1 MKEFLNLIRWR
12 NLLIIIITM
21 VLMRYAVIAPLLSK
35 IMITPVNN
43 PSLKETMQLQFPL
56 SGFILLVLATVLI
69 SAGGYVINDYF
80 DIRADLINRGKVI
93 VGTKIERR
101 TAMLWHLVL
110 NVIGVLIGF
119 YISWRSGFLM
129 MGALFLIVSGLL
141 YFYSAS
147 YKKQFLIG
155 NVIVAILTAAV
166 PMIVALY
173 EWPALYRYYAVN
185 AVKSPQMDFIL
196 YWVGGF
202 AVFAFLTT
210 LAREIIKDIEDFMGD
225 REYGRNTVPVV
236 LGIVPAKIISLVI
249 NIVTIGMLYLAWY
262 RYVRDNITLVYIS
275 AAVAL
280 PIIIATFIL
289 LKESSREKL
298 HLSGNMMKVA
308 MFFGVLYSVVVSII
322 LKWNLF

>member
-1 MKEFLNLIRWR
+1 MKEFLELVRWR

-43 PSLKETMQLQFPL
+43 PATKEIMQLQFPL
-56 SGFILLVLATVLI
+56 PAFFLLVLATVLI
-69 SAGGYVINDYF
+69 AAGGYVINDYF

-93 VGTKIERR
+93 VGTRIERR

-110 NVIGVLIGF
+110 NVVGVLIGF
-119 YISWRSGFLM
+119 FISWLSGFLM

-147 YKKQFLIG
+147 YKKQFLVG
-155 NVIVAILTAAV
+155 NIIVALLTAAV

-185 AVKSPQMDFIL
+185 AVKSPEMGFIL
-196 YWVGGF
+196 YWIGGF
-202 AVFAFLTT
+202 ALFAFLTT
-210 LAREIIKDIEDFMGD
+210 LAREIIKDIEDFAGD

-236 LGIVPAKIISLVI
+236 LGIVPAKIVSLAI
-249 NIVTIGMLYLAWY
+249 NAVTVALLYLAWF
-262 RYVRDNITLVYIS
+262 RYVRDNITLIYIS
-275 AAVAL
+275 VGVVI
-280 PIIIATFIL
+280 PIVISTFVL
-289 LKESSREKL
+289 MKENGREKL